1 MIQSGIYSIT
11 HISSGKRY
19 IGSSV
24 NIKRR
29 WNAHRSALSR
39 KLCDN
44 PHLQNAWTKYGKE
57 SFLFEVLEDDIL
69 STLLEDKENEYIAK
83 YGIGTPGSNIF
94 DNEKGYN
101 TTWAGRTGCVD
112 PLKVKRGVEHH
123 LYGKPSPYKGKIYS
137 DDIRKNMS
145 DGQKGKVACHT
156 QPHTE
161 EAKQKMSAKM
171 KNKPWSQA
179 RRDAQNK
186 KELKDGSVQS

>member
-19 IGSSV
+19 IGSSI
-24 NIKRR
+24 NIKQR
-29 WNAHRSALSR
+29 WNAHRSALNR
-39 KLCDN
+39 ELCDN
-44 PHLQNAWTKYGKE
+44 PHLQNAWTKYGKDN
-57 SFLFEVLEDDIL
+57 FLFEIIEDNIL

-83 YGIGTPGSNIF
+83 YGIGTVGSNVF
-94 DNEKGYN
+94 DSTKGFN

-112 PLKVKRGVEHH
+112 ANKQKSGKDHH
-123 LYGKPSPYKGKIYS
+123 LFGKTSSKKGIKLS
-137 DDIRKNMS
+137 AEVRKNMS
-145 DGQKGKVACHT
+145 EGQQGKEGGHKK
-156 QPHTE
+156 PHTD
-161 EAKQKMSAKM
+161 EAKQKMSVKM